1 MTPWLVACQAPLSMG
16 FSGMLKMIYAGSS
29 TILQMSEDDFMPLL
43 RVLSSWLNGSNS
55 FVCSSADTFQM
66 SACPVSPLEPGGG
79 LLGLWHPERRIL
91 QERRANTSL
100 RIGCAWLQIQDVAM

>member
-55 FVCSSADTFQM
+55 FAPQLTHFR
-66 SACPVSPLEPGGG
+66 CPLAQC
-79 LLGLWHPERRIL
+79 HR
-91 QERRANTSL
+91 
-100 RIGCAWLQIQDVAM
+100 